1 MLPGDY
7 LAMKLSGEVKT
18 TISGLSEG
26 MMWDF
31 KPKKPAKF
39 LLDYFR
45 LR

>member
-7 LAMKLSGEVKT
+7 IAMKLSGEVKT

-31 KPKKPAKF
+31 AAN
-39 LLDYFR
+39 
-45 LR
+45 